1 MLPLTLESGG
11 LEFDVLTTVDAIQV
25 ATTNASS
32 RAGGGTRFEAAH
44 DPGLGLSRFVCLAG
58 TLQVQPTA
66 AGAPLLTLGPGQF
79 VDVTAAG
86 AGPIGQFRY
95 VYLPLLRR

>member
-32 RAGGGTRFEAAH
+32 RAGGGAKFEAAH
-44 DPGLGLSRFVCLAG
+44 DPSLGRIPFVCLAG

-66 AGAPLLTLGPGQF
+66 AGSPLLTLGPGQF
-79 VDVTAAG
+79 VDVTATG
-86 AGPIGQFRY
+86 AGPVGQLRY
-95 VYLPLLRR
+95 VYLPLVLR

>member
-1 MLPLTLESGG
+1 MTLAWA
-11 LEFDVLTTVDAIQV
+11 V
-25 ATTNASS
+25 
-32 RAGGGTRFEAAH
+32 
-44 DPGLGLSRFVCLAG
+44 SRFVCLAG

-86 AGPIGQFRY
+86 AGPVGQFRY
-95 VYLPLLRR
+95 VYLPLVLR